1 MRVRLDRPTGHSFN
15 TYILKF
21 LALAYASLISFK
33 LVAVQGVNVC
43 SSIASSYSGDLLA
56 RHDLLVYRDVRLAS
70 RSCFVFIDG
79 DLDTLKK
86 TSHILEEIN

>member
-56 RHDLLVYRDVRLAS
+56 S